1 MLTQT
6 ETDNLVARIRLLVV
20 RHRAWSPILEKIR
33 TWYSIFSRR
42 PEAGSFIVLEKE
54 VEAVENLCS

>member
-1 MLTQT
+1 MLNQT

-20 RHRAWSPILEKIR
+20 RHGAWSPTLEKIR
-33 TWYSIFSRR
+33 TWYAIFSRL

-54 VEAVENLCS
+54 VEAVEKI